1 MQTIILYIII
11 ILLGFF
17 ITKKQLIPNKLKT
30 KIGHLQNF
38 ALYFLLCFMGYKIG
52 ANDKIIN
59 NISQL
64 GIQAIIITLFIT
76 FFSVLVVFLVYK
88 GDRK

>member
-11 ILLGFF
+11 ILVGFF
-17 ITKKQLIPNKLKT
+17 ITKKRLIPNKLKN
-30 KIGHLQNF
+30 KIGYFQNF

-52 ANDKIIN
+52 ADDKIID

-64 GIQAIIITLFIT
+64 GVQAIIITLFIT
-76 FFSVLVVFLVYK
+76 FFSVLLVYLVYK
-88 GDRK
+88 GERK

>member
-30 KIGHLQNF
+30 KIGRLPQ
-38 ALYFLLCFMGYKIG
+38 AL
-52 ANDKIIN
+52 
-59 NISQL
+59 
-64 GIQAIIITLFIT
+64 
-76 FFSVLVVFLVYK
+76 
-88 GDRK
+88 

>member
-1 MQTIILYIII
+1 
-11 ILLGFF
+11 
-17 ITKKQLIPNKLKT
+17 
-30 KIGHLQNF
+30 
-38 ALYFLLCFMGYKIG
+38 MGYKIG
-52 ANDKIIN
+52 ADDKIIN

-64 GIQAIIITLFIT
+64 GIQAFIITLFIT

>member
-52 ANDKIIN
+52 ADDKIIN
-59 NISQL
+59 NISHYDT
-64 GIQAIIITLFIT
+64 II
-76 FFSVLVVFLVYK
+76 
-88 GDRK
+88 

>member
-38 ALYFLLCFMGYKIG
+38 ALYFLLCFIG
-52 ANDKIIN
+52 ADDKIIN

>member
-11 ILLGFF
+11 ILLGFLV
-17 ITKKQLIPNKLKT
+17 TKKQLIPNKLKN
-30 KIGHLQNF
+30 KIGHLQNL

-52 ANDKIIN
+52 ADDKIIS

-64 GIQAIIITLFIT
+64 GAQAVIITLSIV

-88 GDRK
+88 GDKK

>member
-52 ANDKIIN
+52 AD
-59 NISQL
+59 
-64 GIQAIIITLFIT
+64 
-76 FFSVLVVFLVYK
+76 YK
-88 GDRK
+88 